1 MALHASGMDHILFA
15 SSSEIK
21 LDKKKAAFKKADLTS
36 LLDIEEDEIES
47 FEEVENELEHEH
59 ESFIL
64 FTSCSKRSLL
74 WERAQAHLFNS
85 FKRKHSFKLPLF
97 IPFENY
103 RL

>member
-1 MALHASGMDHILFA
+1 MSIHASGMDHILFA
-15 SSSEIK
+15 GSSEIK
-21 LDKKKAAFKKADLTS
+21 IDKKKAAFKKADLTI
-36 LLDIEEDEIES
+36 LLDIEDDEIES
-47 FEEVENELEHEH
+47 FEEVENEIEI

-64 FTSCSKRSLL
+64 FTSCTKRSLL